1 MNVVV
6 DLPNERLAKQFL
18 AAKPANLDV
27 KATTKGS
34 TVQINT
40 KDLPKTPSEAVAL
53 FNKGAK
59 VLGNPKVA
67 KTSVRKKKVGVVGI
81 SKAENEQ
88 LGLLL
93 KWIALDLD
101 WDIIPN
107 EVLVNPEALTKLF
120 GRYKVEGTIYE

>member
-1 MNVVV
+1 M
-6 DLPNERLAKQFL
+6 Q
-18 AAKPANLDV
+18 
-27 KATTKGS
+27 TTKS
-34 TVQINT
+34 NIPNT
-40 KDLPKTPSEAVAL
+40 PAEAVAL

-67 KTSVRKKKVGVVGI
+67 KTPARKKKVGVVGI

-93 KWIALDLD
+93 KWVALELD
-101 WDIIPN
+101 WDTIPN

>member
-18 AAKPANLDV
+18 AAKPADLDV

-40 KDLPKTPSEAVAL
+40 KDLPKTPAEAVAL

-59 VLGNPKVA
+59 VLSTPKVA

-93 KWIALDLD
+93 RWVALELD
-101 WDIIPN
+101 WDTIPN
-107 EVLVNPEALTKLF
+107 EVLVNPEALTKLI
-120 GRYKVEGTIYE
+120 GRYQVKAK